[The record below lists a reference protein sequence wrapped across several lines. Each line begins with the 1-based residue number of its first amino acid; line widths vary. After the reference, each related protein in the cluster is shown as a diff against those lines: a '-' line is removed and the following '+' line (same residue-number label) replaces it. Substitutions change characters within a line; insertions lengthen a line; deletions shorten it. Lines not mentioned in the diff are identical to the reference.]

1 VTVVLDSWA
10 VPSFLQDGA
19 GAEQVDKELERR
31 PVMSWINLGEVFYIQ
46 IRRRGSPEAEET
58 VRDLQASLSDT
69 LPTES
74 VVRQAAPR

>member
-1 VTVVLDSWA
+1 MTVVLDSWA

-58 VRDLQASLSDT
+58 VRDLQARLSVT